1 MPPRHQGAGGR
12 VTGGTSVI
20 SRQQLIGL
28 VGITLMWGINW
39 PMMKIALREVSPMYF
54 RGVTMGLGAVWLL
67 FYFRFQ
73 GLRLWPQTRREW
85 RDIVLLGIPN
95 MFLWHA
101 LSILGVMSLP
111 SGRASILGFTMP
123 VWTVVIGVMFM
134 GAQFTPRIIAAVIA
148 TLAAIGL
155 LISHEFTALQGQPM
169 GILWME
175 LGALSWAIGTL
186 WMRRIS
192 FTMPVQSLTV
202 WMMLISSPMILLV
215 GVSTESWPTWEL
227 SPLAWGSLAYA
238 VLINYGFA
246 QIIWFGMA
254 RDLPPAT
261 SAMSIMAVPV
271 VGTLSASLLIGEL
284 PHWQDYA
291 AMVCVVL
298 AIAAVLL
305 PKRVIATV
313 TPS

>member
-1 MPPRHQGAGGR
+1 MPPRHQGAGGG

-54 RGVTMGLGAVWLL
+54 RGVTMGLGALWLL

-73 GLRLWPQTRREW
+73 GLRLWPANRREW

-134 GAQFTPRIIAAVIA
+134 GAQFTPRIMAAVVA

-202 WMMLISSPMILLV
+202 WMMLISSPLILLV
-215 GVSTESWPTWEL
+215 AAGTEPWPTWEL
-227 SPLAWGSLAYA
+227 SPLAWSSLAYA

-305 PKRVIATV
+305 PQRSTAATAA
-313 TPS
+313 

>member
-1 MPPRHQGAGGR
+1 MPPRHQGAGGG
-12 VTGGTSVI
+12 VTGGRSVI

-39 PMMKIALREVSPMYF
+39 PMMKIALSEVSPMYF
-54 RGVTMGLGAVWLL
+54 SGVTMGLGAVWLL

-85 RDIVLLGIPN
+85 RDIALLGIPN

-101 LSILGVMSLP
+101 LSIMGVMSLP

-175 LGALSWAIGTL
+175 LGALSWAVGTL

-202 WMMLISSPMILLV
+202 WMMLISSPLILLV
-215 GVSTESWPTWEL
+215 GASTETWPTWEL

-305 PKRVIATV
+305 PKRVVATV
-313 TPS
+313 TP

>member
-1 MPPRHQGAGGR
+1 MPPGHQGAGGS
-12 VTGGTSVI
+12 VTHSRSVI
-20 SRQQLIGL
+20 SRQQLIAL

-39 PMMKIALREVSPMYF
+39 PMMKIALGEVSPMYF
-54 RGVTMGLGAVWLL
+54 RGLTMGLGALWLL
-67 FYFRFQ
+67 LYFRFQ
-73 GLRLWPQTRREW
+73 GLRLWPQTLREW

-101 LSILGVMSLP
+101 LSIMGVMSLP

-123 VWTVVIGVMFM
+123 VWTVVIGVLFM
-134 GAQFTPRIIAAVIA
+134 GAKLTPRVAAAAVA
-148 TLAAIGL
+148 TLVAIGL
-155 LISHEFTALQGQPM
+155 LISHEFTALQGRPM
-169 GILWME
+169 GVMWME

-215 GVSTESWPTWEL
+215 AAGTETWPTWQL
-227 SPLAWGSLAYA
+227 SPLAWGSLVYA
-238 VLINYGFA
+238 VVINYGFA

-291 AMVCVVL
+291 AMACVVL

-305 PKRVIATV
+305 PKRSVATV
-313 TPS
+313 TT

>member
-1 MPPRHQGAGGR
+1 MPPRHQGAGGG

-202 WMMLISSPMILLV
+202 WMMLISSPLILLV
-215 GVSTESWPTWEL
+215 AAGTETWPTWEL

-313 TPS
+313 TP

>member
-73 GLRLWPQTRREW
+73 GLRLCPQTRREW

-134 GAQFTPRIIAAVIA
+134 GAKFTPCIIAAVIA

-202 WMMLISSPMILLV
+202 WMMLISSPLILLV
-215 GVSTESWPTWEL
+215 AAGTETWPTWEL

-313 TPS
+313 TP

>member
-73 GLRLWPQTRREW
+73 GLRLWPANRREW

-101 LSILGVMSLP
+101 LSIMGVMSLP

-215 GVSTESWPTWEL
+215 GASTETWPTWEL

-305 PKRVIATV
+305 PQRSPAE
-313 TPS
+313 SAA

>member
-54 RGVTMGLGAVWLL
+54 RGVTMGLGALWLL

-73 GLRLWPQTRREW
+73 GLRMWPQTRREW

-101 LSILGVMSLP
+101 LSIMGVMSLP

-134 GAQFTPRIIAAVIA
+134 GAKFTPRIIAAVIA

-202 WMMLISSPMILLV
+202 WMMLISSPLILLV
-215 GVSTESWPTWEL
+215 AAGTETWPTWEL

-313 TPS
+313 TP

>member
-67 FYFRFQ
+67 FYFRLQ

-134 GAQFTPRIIAAVIA
+134 GAKFTPRIIAAVIA

-202 WMMLISSPMILLV
+202 WMMLISSPLILLV
-215 GVSTESWPTWEL
+215 AAGTETWPTWEL

-313 TPS
+313 TP

>member
-73 GLRLWPQTRREW
+73 GMRLWPQTLREW

-101 LSILGVMSLP
+101 LSIMGVMSLP

-134 GAQFTPRIIAAVIA
+134 GAKFTPRIIAAVIA

-202 WMMLISSPMILLV
+202 WMMLISSPLILLV
-215 GVSTESWPTWEL
+215 AAGTETWPTWEL

-291 AMVCVVL
+291 AKVCVVL

-313 TPS
+313 TP

>member
-1 MPPRHQGAGGR
+1 

-73 GLRLWPQTRREW
+73 GLRLWPQTLREW

-101 LSILGVMSLP
+101 LSIMGVMSLP

-202 WMMLISSPMILLV
+202 WMMLISSPLILLV
-215 GVSTESWPTWEL
+215 AAGTETWPTWEL

-313 TPS
+313 TP

>member
-73 GLRLWPQTRREW
+73 GLRLWPANRREW

-101 LSILGVMSLP
+101 LSIMGVMSLP

-215 GVSTESWPTWEL
+215 GASTESWPTWEL

-313 TPS
+313 TH

>member
-1 MPPRHQGAGGR
+1 MPPRHQGAGGG
-12 VTGGTSVI
+12 VTGSRSVI

-39 PMMKIALREVSPMYF
+39 PMMKIALSEVSPMYF
-54 RGVTMGLGAVWLL
+54 RGVTMGLGGLWLL
-67 FYFRFQ
+67 LYFRLQ
-73 GLRLWPQTRREW
+73 GLRLWPQTLREW
-85 RDIVLLGIPN
+85 RDIALLGIPN

-101 LSILGVMSLP
+101 LSIMGVMSLP

-123 VWTVVIGVMFM
+123 VWTVVIGVLFM
-134 GAQFTPRIIAAVIA
+134 GAALTPRIVAAALA
-148 TLAAIGL
+148 TLAAIAL
-155 LISHEFTALQGQPM
+155 LISHEFTALQGRPM
-169 GILWME
+169 GVLWME

-192 FTMPVQSLTV
+192 FTLPVQSLTV
-202 WMMLISSPMILLV
+202 WMMLMSSPLILLV
-215 GVSTESWPTWEL
+215 AAGTETWPAWEL

-291 AMVCVVL
+291 AMACVVL

-305 PKRVIATV
+305 PQRTVATV
-313 TPS
+313 KP

>member
-1 MPPRHQGAGGR
+1 MPPRHQGAGGG

-73 GLRLWPQTRREW
+73 GMRLWPQTLREW

-101 LSILGVMSLP
+101 LSIMGVMSLP

-202 WMMLISSPMILLV
+202 WMMLISSPLILLV
-215 GVSTESWPTWEL
+215 AAGTETWPTWAL

-313 TPS
+313 TP

>member
-1 MPPRHQGAGGR
+1 MPPRHQGAGGG
-12 VTGGTSVI
+12 VTGGTSII

-54 RGVTMGLGAVWLL
+54 RGVTMGLGALWLL

-101 LSILGVMSLP
+101 LSIMGVMSLP

-134 GAQFTPRIIAAVIA
+134 GAKFTPRIIAAVIA

-215 GVSTESWPTWEL
+215 GASTETWPTWEL
-227 SPLAWGSLAYA
+227 SPLAWGSLVYA

-313 TPS
+313 TP

>member
-1 MPPRHQGAGGR
+1 MPPRHQGAGGS

-54 RGVTMGLGAVWLL
+54 RGVTMGLGALWLL

-134 GAQFTPRIIAAVIA
+134 GAQFTPRIVAAVIA

-169 GILWME
+169 GILWMK
-175 LGALSWAIGTL
+175 LGALSWAVGTL

-202 WMMLISSPMILLV
+202 WMMLISSPLILLV
-215 GVSTESWPTWEL
+215 GASTETWPTWEL

-313 TPS
+313 TP

>member
-1 MPPRHQGAGGR
+1 MPPRHQGAGGG

-54 RGVTMGLGAVWLL
+54 RGVTMGLGALWLL

-101 LSILGVMSLP
+101 LSIMGVMSLP

-202 WMMLISSPMILLV
+202 WMMLISSPLILLV
-215 GVSTESWPTWEL
+215 AAGTETWPTWEL

-313 TPS
+313 TP

>member
-1 MPPRHQGAGGR
+1 
-12 VTGGTSVI
+12 
-20 SRQQLIGL
+20 
-28 VGITLMWGINW
+28 
-39 PMMKIALREVSPMYF
+39 
-54 RGVTMGLGAVWLL
+54 MGLGGLWLL
-67 FYFRFQ
+67 LYFRLQ
-73 GLRLWPQTRREW
+73 GLRLWPQTLREW

-101 LSILGVMSLP
+101 LSIMGVMSLP

-123 VWTVVIGVMFM
+123 VWTVVIGVLFM
-134 GAQFTPRIIAAVIA
+134 GAALTPRIVAAALA
-148 TLAAIGL
+148 TLAAIAL
-155 LISHEFTALQGQPM
+155 LISHEFTALQGRPM

-192 FTMPVQSLTV
+192 FTLPVQSLTV
-202 WMMLISSPMILLV
+202 WMMLISSPLILLV
-215 GVSTESWPTWEL
+215 AAGTEPWPTWEL

-305 PKRVIATV
+305 PQRSPTATA
-313 TPS
+313 T

>member
-1 MPPRHQGAGGR
+1 MPPRHQGAGGG

-73 GLRLWPQTRREW
+73 GLRLWPANRREW

-101 LSILGVMSLP
+101 LSIMGVMSLP

-134 GAQFTPRIIAAVIA
+134 GAQFTPRIMAAVVA

-155 LISHEFTALQGQPM
+155 LISHEFTVLQGQPM

-175 LGALSWAIGTL
+175 LGALSWAVGTL

-215 GVSTESWPTWEL
+215 GASTETWPTWEL

-291 AMVCVVL
+291 AMFCVVL

-313 TPS
+313 TP

>member
-1 MPPRHQGAGGR
+1 
-12 VTGGTSVI
+12 
-20 SRQQLIGL
+20 
-28 VGITLMWGINW
+28 
-39 PMMKIALREVSPMYF
+39 
-54 RGVTMGLGAVWLL
+54 MGLGALWLL

-95 MFLWHA
+95 MFFWHA

-134 GAQFTPRIIAAVIA
+134 GAKFTPRIIVAVIA

-215 GVSTESWPTWEL
+215 GASTETWPTWEL

-291 AMVCVVL
+291 AMACVVL

-305 PKRVIATV
+305 PQRAVATV
-313 TPS
+313 KP

>member
-1 MPPRHQGAGGR
+1 MPPRHQGAGGG
-12 VTGGTSVI
+12 VTGGTSII

-39 PMMKIALREVSPMYF
+39 PMMKIALSEVSPMYF
-54 RGVTMGLGAVWLL
+54 RGVTMGLGGLWLL
-67 FYFRFQ
+67 LYFRFQ

-101 LSILGVMSLP
+101 LSIMGVMSLP

-134 GAQFTPRIIAAVIA
+134 GAKFTPRIIAAVIA

-215 GVSTESWPTWEL
+215 GASTETWPTWEL
-227 SPLAWGSLAYA
+227 SPLAWGSLVYA

-313 TPS
+313 TP

>member
-73 GLRLWPQTRREW
+73 GLQLWPQTLREW

-101 LSILGVMSLP
+101 LSIMGVMSLP

-155 LISHEFTALQGQPM
+155 LISHEFTSLQGQPM

-175 LGALSWAIGTL
+175 LGALSWAVGTL

-202 WMMLISSPMILLV
+202 WMMLISSPLILLV
-215 GVSTESWPTWEL
+215 AAGTETWPTWEL

-313 TPS
+313 TP

>member
-54 RGVTMGLGAVWLL
+54 RGVTMGLGALWLL

-202 WMMLISSPMILLV
+202 WMMLISSPLILLV
-215 GVSTESWPTWEL
+215 AAGTETWPTWEL

-313 TPS
+313 TP

>member
-73 GLRLWPQTRREW
+73 GLRLRPQTRREW

-305 PKRVIATV
+305 PQRVIATV
-313 TPS
+313 TP

>member
-73 GLRLWPQTRREW
+73 GLRLWPANRREW

-175 LGALSWAIGTL
+175 LGALSWAVGTL

-215 GVSTESWPTWEL
+215 GASTETWPTWEL

-313 TPS
+313 TP

>member
-1 MPPRHQGAGGR
+1 MPPRHQGAGGG

-134 GAQFTPRIIAAVIA
+134 GAQFTPRIIAAVVA

-155 LISHEFTALQGQPM
+155 LISHEFTVLQGQPM

-175 LGALSWAIGTL
+175 LGALSWAVGTL

-215 GVSTESWPTWEL
+215 GASTETWPTWEL

-271 VGTLSASLLIGEL
+271 VGTLSASLLLGEL
-284 PHWQDYA
+284 PYWQDYA

-313 TPS
+313 TP